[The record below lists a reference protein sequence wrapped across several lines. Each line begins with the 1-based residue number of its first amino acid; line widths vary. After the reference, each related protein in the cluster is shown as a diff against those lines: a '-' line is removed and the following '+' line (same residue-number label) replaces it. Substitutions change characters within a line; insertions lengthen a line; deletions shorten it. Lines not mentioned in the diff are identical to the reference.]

1 MFGLCD
7 LIPFLLC
14 LVFFILGYVL
24 RLKLD
29 KKVFTIQ
36 ERYNLERYY
45 RTKLQKTIDDII
57 QDCYK
62 KTGALPT
69 IQLVAYKNHYYQTLY
84 EARVDTNIWKKD
96 DDIPIA
102 RPPKP
107 PIK

>member
-7 LIPFLLC
+7 LISFLLC

-36 ERYNLERYY
+36 ERY
-45 RTKLQKTIDDII
+45 
-57 QDCYK
+57 
-62 KTGALPT
+62 
-69 IQLVAYKNHYYQTLY
+69 
-84 EARVDTNIWKKD
+84 KKD

-107 PIK
+107 KPPIK